1 MSSQYGREREEGVGG
16 ARKHARPAAP
26 PRQRAPA
33 SSLAQVNLL
42 AALGIAVEFALHI
55 VHAFVSDTA
64 PGPAPAAA
72 ERALAGVGSAVASGI
87 CATKLLGVAVRL
99 CPRPRR
105 RRAAAPGPP
114 GAASS
119 DTPGAPCLSAR
130 RPLEVSPKWGT

>member
-1 MSSQYGREREEGVGG
+1 MRG

-55 VHAFVSDTA
+55 VHAPLPPRARWTRRIPHPVLIGHAVCLVQVHAFVSDPA

-72 ERALAGVGSAVASGI
+72 QRALAGVGSAVASGV
-87 CATKLLGVAVRL
+87 CATKLLGVAVRVSARG
-99 CPRPRR
+99 PAGAGPQ
-105 RRAAAPGPP
+105 RRARLAQPP
-114 GAASS
+114 P
-119 DTPGAPCLSAR
+119 T
-130 RPLEVSPKWGT
+130 